1 MYNFDKIVDRHGTN
15 SYKWDICNDK
25 DIIPMWVAD
34 MDFPVLPD
42 ITEAL
47 KKRVEHGIFGYTL
60 VPDSYYDAII
70 KWFGRRHDWK
80 IQRDWIIYTSG
91 VVPAISAVVK
101 AFTEPGDKVVVQ
113 TPVYNCFFSSIRNQG
128 CEIVENKLLPV
139 CDENDNYTY
148 KIDFDDLER
157 KLSDDKVKIFLLC
170 NPHNPACR
178 VWTKEELAHINELCL
193 KHDVLVVSDEIH
205 CEIVMP
211 GYKFTPFASVNK
223 ECQDNCITLN
233 SPTKAFN
240 IAGLQI
246 ANIVTNNKDWYNR
259 IDKVINIFELCD
271 VNPFGVIALQ
281 EAYNNGEMWLKEL
294 NEYIQANYTILHDY
308 IAAHLPY
315 LKVYKLEGTYL
326 AWIDITATNM
336 TSEAITDKLLKAAK
350 VMVNSGTMYGA
361 EAGKGYIRVNLATP
375 QQILKEGLK
384 RIKNALS

>member
-1 MYNFDKIVDRHGTN
+1 
-15 SYKWDICNDK
+15 
-25 DIIPMWVAD
+25 
-34 MDFPVLPD
+34 
-42 ITEAL
+42 
-47 KKRVEHGIFGYTL
+47 

-70 KWFGRRHDWK
+70 KWFGRRHNWK

-101 AFTEPGDKVVVQ
+101 AFTELGDKVVVQ

-139 CDENDNYTY
+139 CDEDDNYTY